1 MRRMALNHLHRA
13 GGAIFCAD
21 FFAQRGGAGAQRGI
35 AVGGGVNGLR
45 QSFGSVEMRIFI
57 TWRRSISRQ
66 FF

>member
-13 GGAIFCAD
+13 GDAIFCAD
-21 FFAQRGGAGAQRGI
+21 FFPQRGGAGAQRGI

-57 TWRRSISRQ
+57 T
-66 FF
+66 